1 MEHYNKIVQEM
12 EQLGFTKENDIFIF
26 DNITYNNM
34 IINGQQ
40 FKQPQHNYIHL
51 QYIGE
56 GYIMDTDCGESDED
70 ENGTPFSQF
79 DVLNEDKESIL
90 TICATD
96 IDDIK
101 TFLNIQ

>member
-56 GYIMDTDCGESDED
+56 GYIMDNDCGESDED
-70 ENGTPFSQF
+70 ENGAPFSQF
-79 DVLNEDKESIL
+79 DVLNEDKESVL
-90 TICATD
+90 TICVTD

>member
-26 DNITYNNM
+26 DNITYNNI

-51 QYIGE
+51 
-56 GYIMDTDCGESDED
+56 
-70 ENGTPFSQF
+70 
-79 DVLNEDKESIL
+79 
-90 TICATD
+90 
-96 IDDIK
+96 
-101 TFLNIQ
+101 